1 MNQPKQTAAELLPRP
16 VMTVT
21 EVAEYLRLEYSRGAK
36 KGKPK
41 RALVID
47 LVDKGILR
55 PIDPTEP
62 NHRWRFSRLAIDRY
76 INEVAA

>member
-1 MNQPKQTAAELLPRP
+1 MNQPKQTAAELLQRP

-41 RALVID
+41 RTLVIA
-47 LVDKGILR
+47 LVDKGVIR

-62 NHRWRFSRLAIDRY
+62 THRWRFSRAAIDRY
-76 INEVAA
+76 IGEVAA